1 MIPYSAKLSR
11 ENIYDFRGFGATR
24 ESFLHKNWV
33 CRTYLY
39 DRLLILALC
48 ENLLREM
55 VTSYWSVK
63 VFPSE
68 VSRYMIIAMWMDHNS
83 SLT

>member
-1 MIPYSAKLSR
+1 MIPYSAKLLS
-11 ENIYDFRGFGATR
+11 ENICDFRGFGVTR

-39 DRLLILALC
+39 DRLLILALR

-68 VSRYMIIAMWMDHNS
+68 VSRYYDNCYVIGS
-83 SLT
+83 